1 MNAKPTKVLGSAP
14 GKLFLLG
21 EYAVL
26 AGGWS
31 LVCAVDRYVHILGH
45 DGDPPGYRVEG
56 ADFAASDSLPR
67 AVLRHAGVD
76 QTRLD
81 SLLADVHELYH
92 RGEKLGLGSSAA
104 STAALLEALAGECSP
119 AERFATAFTAHREI
133 QRGRGSGGDIAA
145 ACFRGLLA
153 YKLVEPQEPFPLLEL
168 NNTRGDVVADVAR
181 IAEMSSPGGAPLPP
195 GVRIEAVWTGAPASS
210 TQLIGRVELALAKDP
225 ERVRDALERIAACAE
240 DGIRAL
246 ESNNS
251 ADFIRVIDEAGEAMD
266 ALGLLCEAPIVTA
279 LHRKLA
285 RSVRA
290 AGAACK
296 PSGAGGGDFSLIV
309 GASDLDWGA
318 ILGDLPEGCE
328 HIALRIVSKG

>member
-1 MNAKPTKVLGSAP
+1 MNDLQ
-14 GKLFLLG
+14 FD
-21 EYAVL
+21 L
-26 AGGWS
+26 A
-31 LVCAVDRYVHILGH
+31 
-45 DGDPPGYRVEG
+45 E
-56 ADFAASDSLPR
+56 
-67 AVLRHAGVD
+67 LR
-76 QTRLD
+76 
-81 SLLADVHELYH
+81 
-92 RGEKLGLGSSAA
+92 
-104 STAALLEALAGECSP
+104 ALLEHAEDFDVVAGYRAPRRDPFGRRLLAFGWGSLVRTVFGLRVRDIDC
-119 AERFATAFTAHREI
+119 AFKLFRREVI
-133 QRGRGSGGDIAA
+133 EAMGARVRDRGIPTTIRYSMGGDIAA

-181 IAEMSSPGGAPLPP
+181 IAEMSSPGDAPLPP